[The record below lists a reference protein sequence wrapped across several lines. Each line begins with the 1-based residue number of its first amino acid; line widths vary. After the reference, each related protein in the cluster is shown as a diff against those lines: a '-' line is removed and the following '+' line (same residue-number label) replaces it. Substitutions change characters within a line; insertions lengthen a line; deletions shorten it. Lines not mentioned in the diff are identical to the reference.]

1 MKYCSCK
8 GYTSSKTK
16 LEFHNFETVEVAPLK
31 VVPMQSTLSTTVEF
45 NDRVVEE
52 PVIIVPKVVKK
63 VEPVR
68 AAPVRKPS
76 PPKVF
81 AKTFEP
87 RKNWVRLGH
96 LGKFDGVDHF
106 SHKTDVLSINQLVES
121 LKIGKS
127 FLNSVPKSSKEN
139 IKQIWKGL
147 GALSYSEIASNP
159 NFDLDQEY
167 LFGEKEYMHGTVKGR
182 QDLLS
187 ACKYI
192 GQLSSGKEPHGI
204 GRFVYQNGSIY
215 EGQWYNGQRDGYGRF
230 IQEDGKHFVG
240 QWRNGSRLE

>member
-81 AKTFEP
+81 AK
-87 RKNWVRLGH
+87 K
-96 LGKFDGVDHF
+96 D
-106 SHKTDVLSINQLVES
+106 S
-121 LKIGKS
+121 
-127 FLNSVPKSSKEN
+127 EN
-139 IKQIWKGL
+139 ILPLTKKTQNTIIR
-147 GALSYSEIASNP
+147 E
-159 NFDLDQEY
+159 
-167 LFGEKEYMHGTVKGR
+167 R
-182 QDLLS
+182 Q
-187 ACKYI
+187 KI
-192 GQLSSGKEPHGI
+192 RRQT
-204 GRFVYQNGSIY
+204 
-215 EGQWYNGQRDGYGRF
+215 
-230 IQEDGKHFVG
+230 
-240 QWRNGSRLE
+240 

>member
-106 SHKTDVLSINQLVES
+106 SHKTDVLSIN
-121 LKIGKS
+121 
-127 FLNSVPKSSKEN
+127 
-139 IKQIWKGL
+139 
-147 GALSYSEIASNP
+147 
-159 NFDLDQEY
+159 
-167 LFGEKEYMHGTVKGR
+167 
-182 QDLLS
+182 
-187 ACKYI
+187 
-192 GQLSSGKEPHGI
+192 
-204 GRFVYQNGSIY
+204 
-215 EGQWYNGQRDGYGRF
+215 
-230 IQEDGKHFVG
+230 
-240 QWRNGSRLE
+240 